1 MMKEDLTPRQNDLLN
16 FIIKFKQTNGYSPTT
31 KEMRKGINTKSKSH
45 IEIMLDT
52 LEDKNYIKIK
62 HRRGM
67 TSVIKICKFPEL
79 NDD

>member
-1 MMKEDLTPRQNDLLN
+1 MNEDLTPRQNDLLN

-31 KEMRKGINTKSKSH
+31 REMRKGINTKSKSH

-62 HRRGM
+62 HRPRS
-67 TSVIKICKFPEL
+67 TNIIKICKFPEL
-79 NDD
+79 DMD

>member
-1 MMKEDLTPRQNDLLN
+1 MKGNLTPRQNDLLN

-31 KEMRKGINTKSKSH
+31 KEMRRGINTKSKSH

-62 HRRGM
+62 HRPRS
-67 TSVIKICKFPEL
+67 TNIIKICKFPEL
-79 NDD
+79 DMD